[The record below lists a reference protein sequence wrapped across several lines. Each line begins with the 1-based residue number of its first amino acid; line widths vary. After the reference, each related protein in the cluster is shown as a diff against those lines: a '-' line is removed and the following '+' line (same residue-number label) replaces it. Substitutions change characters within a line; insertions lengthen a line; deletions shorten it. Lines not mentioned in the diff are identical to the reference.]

1 MNVIKFNRII
11 VVSIIL
17 LSYSC
22 DSKQNIEDENSFQ
35 IANLLVNYY
44 SKSSVLQPSFPPPP
58 DNLKYTYS
66 TEDSLRIYKHF
77 HEEIIRNKRIS
88 ISEKMFSVK
97 QKFDFENICNEDLQL
112 LTAMYN
118 LEEKSFDFSGIVLI
132 NSNLFLSQKNKI
144 NEIDIKINF
153 SRISF
158 NKTYDKAM
166 LVLGV
171 NFGELNSFSTLIYL
185 EKEKYRWVI
194 KCEKELS
201 IS

>member
-35 IANLLVNYY
+35 IVNLLVNYY
-44 SKSSVLQPSFPPPP
+44 SKSNVLQPSFPPPP
-58 DNLKYTYS
+58 DNLKYSYS

-77 HEEIIRNKRIS
+77 HEETIRKKLIN
-88 ISEKMFSVK
+88 ISEKMFAVK
-97 QKFDFENICNEDLQL
+97 EKFDFENICNEDVQL
-112 LTAMYN
+112 LNSMYS
-118 LEEKSFDFSGIVLI
+118 LEEKSFDFSGIVLT
-132 NSNLFLSQKNKI
+132 NSNSFLSQKNKI

-153 SRISF
+153 SRIAF

-166 LVLGV
+166 LVLGI
-171 NFGELNSFSTLIYL
+171 NFGKFNGFSTLIYL
-185 EKEKYRWVI
+185 EKDKYRWVI
-194 KCEKELS
+194 KCDKELS
-201 IS
+201 IT